1 MSSVTLVELK
11 HETINKRQRRV
22 NMKNYK
28 TVIGAAVAGLTLAAV
43 SSQAQL
49 DLTGGTIVG
58 KLLNQQLTG
67 IAPGSNVGANNGQ
80 VSSWVISGAAADP
93 NGLIFVYQDVN
104 NGLGPIDNAEFTG
117 FPGPD
122 VTSAQA
128 YLFTLGLGFGAAP
141 SLIAGFFPTPAVFG
155 GTVTFENGNMP
166 VGDTSYFL
174 AVLTTDTAFA
184 GNFGQIQDGFSA
196 QGNILA
202 PATPVPE
209 ANTVVAG
216 ALMLLPLGIGAVR
229 ALRKERTA

>member
-1 MSSVTLVELK
+1 
-11 HETINKRQRRV
+11 
-22 NMKNYK
+22 MKNYK

-49 DLTGGTIVG
+49 NLTGGTIVG
-58 KLLNQQLTG
+58 SLVNQQLTG
-67 IAPGSNVGANNGQ
+67 IAPGGNIGANNGT

-93 NGLIFVYQDVN
+93 TGLIFVYQDVN

-122 VTSAQA
+122 VITANA
-128 YLFTLGLGFGAAP
+128 NLFTVGLTFGAAP
-141 SLIAGFFPTPAVFG
+141 SLIAGNFPNPQVFG

-174 AVLTTDTAFA
+174 AVLTTDLTFSR
-184 GNFGQIQDGFSA
+184 NFGQIQDGFSA
-196 QGNILA
+196 QGSILA
-202 PATPVPE
+202 PAAPVPE

>member
-1 MSSVTLVELK
+1 
-11 HETINKRQRRV
+11 
-22 NMKNYK
+22 MKNYK

-49 DLTGGTIVG
+49 NLTGGTIVG
-58 KLLNQQLTG
+58 QLLNQQLTG
-67 IAPGSNVGANNGQ
+67 ISPGSNVNANNGS
-80 VSSWVISGAAADP
+80 VSTWVIAGAAADP
-93 NGLIFVYQDVN
+93 TGLIFVYQDVN

-122 VTSAQA
+122 VLSASSN
-128 YLFTLGLGFGAAP
+128 LFTLGLAFGAAP
-141 SLIAGFFPTPAVFG
+141 SLSGNFPTPSVFG
-155 GTVTFENGNMP
+155 GTVTFENGNMA
-166 VGDTSYFL
+166 VGATSDFL
-174 AVLTTDTAFA
+174 AVLTTDQLFT

-202 PATPVPE
+202 PAAPVPE
-209 ANTVVAG
+209 ANTMVAG

>member
-1 MSSVTLVELK
+1 
-11 HETINKRQRRV
+11 
-22 NMKNYK
+22 MKNYK
-28 TVIGAAVAGLTLAAV
+28 TIIGAAVAGLALTAV

-49 DLTGGTIVG
+49 NLTGGIVVG
-58 KLLNQQLTG
+58 QLINQPLLG
-67 IAPGSNVGANNGQ
+67 IAPGGNVGAFNGT
-80 VSSWVISGAAADP
+80 VTSWVIAGAAADP

-122 VTSAQA
+122 VISAGSF
-128 YLFTLGLGFGAAP
+128 LTTIGGALP
-141 SLIAGFFPTPAVFG
+141 FAGVPTPGAGNFPFPAVFG

-166 VGDTSYFL
+166 VGATSYFL
-174 AVLTTDTAFA
+174 AVLTTDQLFTR
-184 GNFGQIQDGFSA
+184 NFGQIQDGFSA
-196 QGNILA
+196 SGTILA
-202 PATPVPE
+202 PAAPVPE